1 MKKNSMI
8 EMQAEYQTPR
18 VVEMTFCL
26 EGPLCQ
32 SQFGSGSE
40 DYGPDSDVPG
50 IDF

>member
-1 MKKNSMI
+1 MI
-8 EMQAEYQTPR
+8 EMQIAYQTPD
-18 VVEMTFCL
+18 VVEMTLKL

-40 DYGPDSDVPG
+40 DFDPDPDMPE